1 MTGKLSDD
9 INDQTKKFSGFYK
22 KTSEERLGIVKD
34 FIPTLSD
41 EDINLLLKTGSI
53 ELTTVNRMIENAVG
67 VIPVPFGLG
76 VNFLI
81 NNKLYVVPMAIEEP
95 SVVAAASSAAKLTL
109 STGGFQ
115 TSSTEQI
122 MIGQVQILDLS
133 HPEKAQNVLLAN
145 KKKILEVAN
154 TNHPTL
160 LERGGGARDLR
171 VKIIDTRVG
180 KMVICEILADCQDAM
195 GANTMSAMAEETT
208 PLIEELTGGRVLLRI
223 LSNLSDLRLARASC
237 LIPKDKLGGEQIVDN
252 IVAACAFAEADPYR
266 ATTHNKGVMNGV
278 SAVILATANDT
289 RAIESG
295 AHAYAARDGKYTS
308 LTSWMKN
315 EQGDLVGSIELPLA
329 VGIVGGATK
338 TNPIAQIALKILGIT
353 SAAELAEIAAAV
365 GLAQNLGALRA
376 LSTTGI
382 IKGHMTLHAKNVAIS
397 AGAKGELIEK
407 ISEIM
412 IKENNVKFSRAK
424 EILEELKNSNK

>member
-1 MTGKLSDD
+1 MTGKLSDK
-9 INDQTKKFSGFYK
+9 ITEQTKKFSGFYK
-22 KTSEERLGIVKD
+22 KTSEERLKILKEFNPNLTQD
-34 FIPTLSD
+34 
-41 EDINLLLKTGSI
+41 DISLLLTTGSL
-53 ELTTVNRMIENAVG
+53 ELTDVNRMIENAIG
-67 VIPVPFGLG
+67 VIPVPIGLG
-76 VNFLI
+76 VNFVI
-81 NNKLYVVPMAIEEP
+81 NSKLYVVPMAIEEP

-115 TSSTEQI
+115 TSSTDQI
-122 MIGQVQILDLS
+122 MIGQIQILDLVQ
-133 HPEKAQNVLLAN
+133 PEKAQTVLLAN
-145 KKKILEVAN
+145 KEQILEVAN
-154 TNHPTL
+154 ANHPTL

-171 VKIIDTRVG
+171 VKIIETRVG

-195 GANTMSAMAEETT
+195 GANTMSAMAEETA

-237 LIPKDKLGGEQIVDN
+237 SIPKEALGGEQIVDN

-295 AHAYAARDGKYTS
+295 AHAYAARDGRYGS
-308 LTSWMKN
+308 LTKWEKN
-315 EQGDLVGSIELPLA
+315 EQVDLVGFIELPLA

-338 TNPIAQIALKILGIT
+338 TNPIAQIALKILGIN
-353 SAAELAEIAAAV
+353 SAAELAQIAAAV

-382 IKGHMTLHAKNVAIS
+382 IKGHMNLHAKNVAIS
-397 AGAKGELIEK
+397 AGAKGNLIEK

-412 IKENNVKFSRAK
+412 IKESNVKFSRAK
-424 EILEELKNSNK
+424 EILKELENNSK

>member
-1 MTGKLSDD
+1 
-9 INDQTKKFSGFYK
+9 YK
-22 KTSEERLGIVKD
+22 KTSKERLQIIKE
-34 FIPTLSD
+34 FIPNLTD
-41 EDINLLLKTGSI
+41 DDIKLLLQTGSI
-53 ELTTVNRMIENAVG
+53 ELSTINRMVENAVG
-67 VIPVPFGLG
+67 VMPVPIGLG

-81 NNKLYVVPMAIEEP
+81 NGKLFVVPMAIEEP

-115 TSSTEQI
+115 SSSTEQI
-122 MIGQVQILDLS
+122 MIGQVQILDVPQS
-133 HPEKAQNVLLAN
+133 EKAQKVLLAN
-145 KKKILEVAN
+145 KKQIIDVAN
-154 TNHPTL
+154 ANHPTL
-160 LERGGGARDLR
+160 LERGGGARDIR
-171 VKIIDTRVG
+171 VKVIDTRVG

-195 GANTMSAMAEETT
+195 GANTMSAMAEETA

-237 LIPKDKLGGEQIVDN
+237 IISKEKLGGEQVVDN
-252 IVAACAFAEADPYR
+252 IVAACAFAEVDPYR

-295 AHAYAARDGKYTS
+295 AHAYAARDGHYGS
-308 LTSWMKN
+308 LTKWSKN
-315 EQGDLVGSIELPLA
+315 EHGDLVGSIELPMA

-338 TNPIAQIALKILGIT
+338 TNPIAQIALKILGVT
-353 SAAELAEIAAAV
+353 SAAKLAEIAAAV

-382 IKGHMTLHAKNVAIS
+382 IKGHMALHSKNVAIS
-397 AGAKGELIEK
+397 AGAKGDLIEK
-407 ISEIM
+407 IAEM
-412 IKENNVKFSRAK
+412 MVKENNVKFSRAK
-424 EILEELKNSNK
+424 EILEESKKSIK